1 MNLGKDPRRR
11 KERVNLLLLRTVR
24 MKINKEIWKAT
35 KAIRVVFII
44 LNNFERKQN
53 TCKINNMIIKEQIH
67 MESGHEK

>member
-35 KAIRVVFII
+35 KAIRVVFIN
-44 LNNFERKQN
+44 LE
-53 TCKINNMIIKEQIH
+53 
-67 MESGHEK
+67 